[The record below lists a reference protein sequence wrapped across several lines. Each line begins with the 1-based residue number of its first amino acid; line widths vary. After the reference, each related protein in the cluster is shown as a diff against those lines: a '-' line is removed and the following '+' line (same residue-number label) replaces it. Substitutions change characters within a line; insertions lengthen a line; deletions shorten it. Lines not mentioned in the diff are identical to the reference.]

1 MKKNIKLC
9 ILLEVNELSE
19 NKDDMI
25 QEESL
30 TIIKEAYKPTLFVP
44 TLAIVVAIGPYG
56 SMLLTIADGNEANLM
71 GAALLTLPVL
81 LFVGWQWSAYVHK
94 QVRSQEEVADY
105 QRDPER

>member
-71 GAALLTLPVL
+71 GGRAPY
-81 LFVGWQWSAYVHK
+81 SASTIICWMAV
-94 QVRSQEEVADY
+94 VSLCS
-105 QRDPER
+105 